1 MLGVG
6 ETTVELVVDET
17 GAVVHERL
25 LESSGVG
32 DLDQAITRSWQRKR
46 FLPGL
51 VDGVPTRM
59 IYWTDGKAPRL

>member
-1 MLGVG
+1 VG

-32 DLDQAITRSWQRKR
+32 DLDQAITGLAAENG
-46 FLPGL
+46 FLPV
-51 VDGVPTRM
+51 VDGVPTRT
-59 IYWTDGKAPRL
+59 ILLDGR